1 MVERITKVTTKT
13 TIQDSED
20 YEGEPRQANPA
31 AQTILRS
38 WRKNQQ
44 NDGIP
49 SRQ

>member
-20 YEGEPRQANPA
+20 YEGESRQANTA

-38 WRKNQQ
+38 WGKNQQ
-44 NDGIP
+44 DDGIP
-49 SRQ
+49 SRL